1 MIRRHDITGVKFG
14 RLVVTENLGRDSG
27 GNALW
32 GCACECGG
40 TAITRGFMLK
50 TGRTKSCGCWYAE
63 TRPKKKPRI
72 QVISKK
78 CTSCKEIKV
87 SSLFPKN
94 KTHIDGLSSNCN
106 KCKNVRYKQANAGAT
121 LAAST
126 LRKKHVQIATPK
138 WANRLDIKRLY
149 DESAC
154 TTKITGIRHHV
165 DHIIPLRGRMVCGLH
180 VPKNLRVVPWH
191 VNLQKGSQ
199 MADAEGKR

>member
-50 TGRTKSCGCWYAE
+50 TGRTKSCGCWYTE
-63 TRPKKKPRI
+63 TRPKKKTRI

-78 CTSCKEIKV
+78 CTSCKEIKL

-94 KTHIDGLSSNCN
+94 KAHIDGLSSNCN

-121 LAAST
+121 LANST
-126 LRKKHVQIATPK
+126 LRKKHVKIATPK
-138 WANRLDIKRLY
+138 WANILRIKNLY
-149 DESAC
+149 AESFAV
-154 TTKITGIRHHV
+154 TKITGVRHHV
-165 DHIIPLRGRMVCGLH
+165 DHIIPLRGKLVCGLH
-180 VPKNLRVVPWH
+180 IQENLRVVPWY
-191 VNLQKGSQ
+191 VNLQKGSKITGT
-199 MADAEGKR
+199 EGKR